1 MKTVGDSREE
11 VMMRR
16 TILVMTALAFVG
28 CAGGGEEMPADTP
41 ATAMAAPLS
50 LADLAGTW
58 NLQTISESG
67 DTVASVLT
75 GTGDA
80 SSWTIAIAGRDPI
93 PARVM
98 VDGDS
103 VITESGPFES
113 VLRPGVMVTTHTVSR
128 LDNGMLMGNI
138 VVRYEGAGAD
148 SVMRGTVHG
157 TRVP

>member
-1 MKTVGDSREE
+1 
-11 VMMRR
+11 MRR
-16 TILVMTALAFVG
+16 TILFMTAVAFAG
-28 CAGGGEEMPADTP
+28 CAGGSEEMPADAA
-41 ATAMAAPLS
+41 ATAAAPSLT

-67 DTVASVLT
+67 DTVKSTLT
-75 GTGDA
+75 GTADA
-80 SSWTIAIAGRDPI
+80 SSWMVTIEGRDPV
-93 PARVM
+93 PTRVT

-113 VLRPGVMVTTHTVSR
+113 VLRPGVMVTTQTVSR
-128 LDNGMLMGNI
+128 LDNGMLMGTI
-138 VVRYEGAGAD
+138 VARYAGAGAD